1 MNVPQKRVLYTP
13 VLDLAKK
20 TFLEYSKIGQY
31 SSTGVLMWHVAFW
44 SNVGVCFRVS

>member
-31 SSTGVLMWHVAFW
+31 SSTGVLMWHVVFW